1 MTKEGLEFIDNFIKD
16 MENDE
21 NVVRVLKQNYA
32 IGTNEEDFCEIL
44 KDANVR
50 GFYCEY
56 SLGRIISAYEPFM
69 GIIKKIVLDEKID
82 IKEMFDSVGVY
93 SLNRSLFERYIKGM
107 EVKRDEKPLFPEHE
121 YDKKMFINDMV
132 GMLMYL
138 SDIRPVLIILNEANQ
153 VCGSSLDIIE
163 RLSEESSFSLKVLVI
178 SNEMGSIKPYIAH
191 RYKEFMIN
199 SDKKGIVS
207 DWPFEGFCEEP
218 REELTF
224 SFRST
229 EEELDEIGMMVHTF
243 AHEQANYYLGMIYQ
257 KVELDKIEVSAEYR
271 SRMLILYIIVC
282 ISKENYSYAMVLCE
296 KIHRIQSGDI
306 EESRRDYVYYYYKCI
321 ANMYMGNDGDAV
333 KNANL
338 CNAVAVKMG
347 KEYELFL
354 AMMLVNMSQLAGWRD
369 IWICDKKVSVPD
381 ELIELCYKYNYMNH
395 LAHILVYC
403 YDNDYR
409 LYTVVEG
416 IEDRTPSVT
425 KGIEIARAI
434 KNDKFLIEAYRKNVM
449 VASCNG
455 YFNVASYFYKKSI
468 EITKRNNNRFE
479 EANIYNGLGF
489 NCCTADKFSEA
500 NKYYNKALRIFLDE
514 KSSDYI
520 METLY
525 NMGTNAILAED
536 YTHAYEYLITV
547 VNILTTLK
555 KNSLRVCNGSKLF
568 GLIAVAA
575 FKQGNYYTSQIYLN
589 KSKNYLRYIL
599 EYCDSE
605 DYPALWDDDLFLL
618 FYVSALLAE
627 KNRKLDDA
635 LEYFD
640 KAEFYMRKSIGSK
653 FFNFMC
659 FAVDKS
665 KLLREL
671 GREKEARDLLK
682 EARSYFNSKGNF
694 LRVKM
699 FDDLTNM
706 GRWEHPPVKMSMT
719 DTDTDEIM
727 NFVKLESIQ
736 KEAELSK
743 SNIRFFGT
751 FQELINHRYHN
762 VESMIDTLVTNF
774 KNNFNLDYMLFVTCE
789 NGTPQIRY
797 TDLEYDISQGEIEV
811 ILEHFRDNSTGFV
824 ISKFSNNYLDYDRI
838 LRIFDKSKV
847 FSVVGVPIYKY
858 EELYSF
864 FITFVKI
871 PDSWNFVISKE
882 VLDEDDMEVYTIA
895 FRQILDAIDKYRL
908 NDMLIAQAITDEL
921 TGLYNRKGYYETVG
935 KIINNAEKLGGTI
948 NCSFM
953 YIDLDH
959 FKYYNDTFGHHVG
972 DAILKRF
979 AEIFKE
985 SCGENGYVCRFGGD
999 EFVILLKTSS
1009 ESIIRKISDKIYS
1022 LIEKEDGFSSIVA
1035 EYSDRNKDTRIPV
1048 ESRATCSIGAD
1059 IGINISRVDQIS
1071 VLQRRADAV
1080 LYYIKENGR
1089 GKLMMY
1095 DEMPVMKQADERIE
1109 K

>member
-1 MTKEGLEFIDNFIKD
+1 MTKEGIEFIDNFIKD

-21 NVVRVLKQNYA
+21 NVVRVLKQNCA
-32 IGTNEEDFCEIL
+32 IGTSEDDFCKIL
-44 KDANVR
+44 KDKTIR

-56 SLGRIISAYEPFM
+56 SSGRIISAYEPFM
-69 GIIKKIVLDEKID
+69 GIIKRIVLDENID
-82 IKEMFDSVGVY
+82 VKEMFNRVGVY
-93 SLNRSLFERYIKGM
+93 SLNISLFERYIKGM
-107 EVKRDEKPLFPEHE
+107 EVKRDEKPIFPEHE
-121 YDKKMFINDMV
+121 YDKEMFIKDMV
-132 GMLMYL
+132 GMLLYL
-138 SDIRPVLIILNEANQ
+138 SEIRPVMIILNEANEI
-153 VCGSSLDIIE
+153 CASSLDIIE
-163 RLSEESSFSLKVLVI
+163 RLSEESSLSLKVLVI
-178 SNEMGSIKPYIAH
+178 SNEMGSIKSYVAH
-191 RYKEFMIN
+191 RYKEFMSN

-207 DWPFEGFCEEP
+207 DWPFEGFGEESK
-218 REELTF
+218 EELTF
-224 SFRST
+224 LFRST
-229 EEELDEIGMMVHTF
+229 EEELDEIGTMVNTF
-243 AHEQANYYLGMIYQ
+243 AYEQANYYLGMIYQ

-271 SRMLILYIIVC
+271 FRMLVLYIIVC
-282 ISKENYSYAMVLCE
+282 IYKENYSYAMVLCE
-296 KIHRIQSGDI
+296 KVHRIKSTDI
-306 EESRRDYVYYYYKCI
+306 EENRRDYTYYYYKCI
-321 ANMYMGNDGDAV
+321 ANMYMGNDGDAI
-333 KNANL
+333 KNAKM
-338 CNAVAVKMG
+338 CNEVAVKG
-347 KEYELFL
+347 ENEYKIFL
-354 AMMLVNMSQLAGWRD
+354 AMLLVNMSQLAGWKD
-369 IWICDKKVSVPD
+369 IWICDKEISMSED
-381 ELIELCYKYNYMNH
+381 LIDLCYKYNYMNH

-403 YDNDYR
+403 FDNDCR
-409 LYTVVEG
+409 MYTVIEG
-416 IEDRTPSVT
+416 IEDRIPNVT
-425 KGIEIARAI
+425 KGVEIAKKI
-434 KNDKFLIEAYRKNVM
+434 KNDKFLIEAYRKNIM

-455 YFNVASYFYKKSI
+455 YFNVANYFYKKSV
-468 EITKRNNNRFE
+468 EIAKRNNNKFE

-489 NCCTADKFSEA
+489 NCCTADKYSEA
-500 NKYYNKALRIFLDE
+500 NKYYNKALRIFIDE

-520 METLY
+520 IETLY
-525 NMGTNAILAED
+525 NMGTNAMLAED
-536 YTHAYEYLITV
+536 YDHGYEYLITV

-575 FKQGNYYTSQIYLN
+575 FKLGNYYTSQIYHN
-589 KSKNYLRYIL
+589 KSKNYLRHIL

-605 DYPALWDDDLFLL
+605 DYPSLWDDDLFLL
-618 FYVSALLAE
+618 FYVSALLAD

-635 LEYFD
+635 LDYYD
-640 KAEFYMRKSIGSK
+640 KAEYYMKKSVGSK
-653 FFNFMC
+653 FFNYMY

-671 GREKEARDLLK
+671 GKEKEARDLLK
-682 EARSYFNSKGNF
+682 EARNYFNSKGNF

-699 FDDLTNM
+699 FDDFINM
-706 GRWEHPPVKMSMT
+706 GRWEHPPVKMYMT
-719 DTDTDEIM
+719 DADTYEIM
-727 NFVKLESIQ
+727 SFVNMESVK

-751 FQELINHRYHN
+751 LQELINHRYQS

-774 KNNFNLDYMLFVTCE
+774 KNNFNLDNMLFVTCE
-789 NGTPQIRY
+789 NGCAQIKY
-797 TDLEYDISQGEIEV
+797 TDLEYDISQNEIEI
-811 ILEHFRDNSTGFV
+811 ILEHFKDNSTGFV
-824 ISKFSNNYLDYDRI
+824 ISKFSNNYLDYDKI
-838 LRIFDKSKV
+838 LRIFEKSKV
-847 FSVVGVPIYKY
+847 FSVIGVPIYKY
-858 EELYSF
+858 DELYSF

-882 VLDEDDMEVYTIA
+882 VLDEEDMAVYTIA

-959 FKYYNDTFGHHVG
+959 FKYYNDAFGHHVG

-1009 ESIIRKISDKIYS
+1009 EHIVRKISDKIYS
-1022 LIEKEDGFSSIVA
+1022 LIEREDGFKRIVT
-1035 EYSDRNKDTRIPV
+1035 EYSDRNKDIDIPV
-1048 ESRATCSIGAD
+1048 EFRATCSIGAD
-1059 IGINISRVDQIS
+1059 IGINISRVEQIS
-1071 VLQRRADAV
+1071 MLQRRADAV

-1095 DEMPVMKQADERIE
+1095 DEMPVK
-1109 K
+1109 